1 MAMLAAGQGVVRGRK
16 GGECE
21 VEGGI
26 WLHSY
31 RYVLPGPGIGLVAQP
46 AGMVRG
52 GGGRRR
58 VVVRRGAWRLSH
70 SLPRGRAEE
79 HGRQEVDVGRAGATI
94 SVEKTAGIG
103 RLELHGSTTKIV
115 PSNVQPTASM
125 PKSPDANVATC
136 SSPSM
141 KSSAVPPSTQKI
153 DVATNANNKAQ
164 HDSASATTD
173 PTDATT
179 VDRTTQ
185 HDGNNDAV
193 PPGTSTETTTD
204 APTAT
209 TPQKSH
215 RRHCRLQPPPTSC
228 TSGPRGVHDRDVC
241 ARRTT
246 AHFSGGGGRWRPTGF
261 VRRGRRWDG
270 RYWDWGEEGRRGG
283 VGETAD
289 G

>member
-1 MAMLAAGQGVVRGRK
+1 M
-16 GGECE
+16 
-21 VEGGI
+21 
-26 WLHSY
+26 
-31 RYVLPGPGIGLVAQP
+31 
-46 AGMVRG
+46 
-52 GGGRRR
+52 
-58 VVVRRGAWRLSH
+58 
-70 SLPRGRAEE
+70 
-79 HGRQEVDVGRAGATI
+79 
-94 SVEKTAGIG
+94 EKTAGIG

-153 DVATNANNKAQ
+153 DVATNANDKAQ

-173 PTDATT
+173 PT

-215 RRHCRLQPPPTSC
+215 RRHCR
-228 TSGPRGVHDRDVC
+228 
-241 ARRTT
+241 
-246 AHFSGGGGRWRPTGF
+246 
-261 VRRGRRWDG
+261 
-270 RYWDWGEEGRRGG
+270 
-283 VGETAD
+283 
-289 G
+289 